1 MDIEEYVEQLLATLG
16 KKLGLGELS
25 FNEEGSCLF
34 VLDENKLFIIDLD
47 ESTRTLIISVALG
60 MLPEEN
66 REEVLYDLLT
76 ANYYWM
82 RTGGGTLGVDPE
94 NNVVLLCYLMQLP
107 LENDMDFLFCIEKLA
122 NVADYWVERLKNIK
136 EISSSELPPDQFS
149 MMKV

>member
-1 MDIEEYVEQLLATLG
+1 MDLEEYVEQFLATLG
-16 KKLGLGELS
+16 KKLGLEDLS

-94 NNVVLLCYLMQLP
+94 NDVVLLCYAMQLP

-122 NVADYWVERLKNIK
+122 NVADYWIKRLEKTD
-136 EISSSELPPDQFS
+136 ELTNLPSDRLS

>member
-1 MDIEEYVEQLLATLG
+1 MDIEEYGESLLTLL
-16 KKLGLGELS
+16 KEKLGLEELS

-47 ESTRTLIISVALG
+47 ESTRTLIISVVLG
-60 MLPEEN
+60 TIPKEN
-66 REEVLYDLLT
+66 REDVLYDLMT

-94 NNVVLLCYLMQLP
+94 NDVVLLCYSMQLP
-107 LENDMDFLFCIEKLA
+107 LENDMDLIFCIEKLA
-122 NVADYWVERLKNIK
+122 NVSDYWTKRLSNI
-136 EISSSELPPDQFS
+136 EDTPSRGLSSEELP